1 MILGTGQNLT
11 NRTLS
16 VEIAYDAQMQLELNG
31 TNIIDES
38 ERGGS
43 PASLFW
49 PWCGANV
56 SLLALSYGAFFLGFG
71 ISFLQA
77 TIAAILGTVLSFLLV
92 GVSSLAGK
100 KSNAPTMVL
109 SRASFGVKGNL
120 IPGFLSYLIFVG
132 WETVLVSLATLATG
146 TVFVRVGHLDRNL
159 SMVIG
164 FLIAIAL
171 TVFGGVLGHS
181 IIMKLQKWL
190 TLVTVAATILY
201 FLLTIDEVNW
211 SAVTSIPHGSAAG
224 FIGALIFGATGIGLG
239 WVNSAADYSRYLPR
253 SASSRGVVGWTVF
266 GASIVPIAMVIY
278 GAALA
283 GSSEELFGA
292 IANDPIGALT
302 TLLPTWFLIPFALVA
317 ILGLVGGAILDLY
330 SSGLT
335 LISIGLPVKR
345 YVAASIDSAI
355 MVAGTIYL
363 VWIADDFFFPFQG
376 FLITLGVP
384 IAAWSAIFVADVLM
398 RKQSYSESDLF
409 NESGR
414 YGAWNLRSLSL
425 MAIGSI
431 VGWGFVTNPFASWLS
446 WQGYFLGVFGGKEGQ
461 WAGANLG
468 VAFALLIGFFGYL
481 LLSRQAIKRQENA

>member
-1 MILGTGQNLT
+1 MH
-11 NRTLS
+11 
-16 VEIAYDAQMQLELNG
+16 LELNG
-31 TNIIDES
+31 TNIIEES
-38 ERGGS
+38 ERKGT
-43 PASLFW
+43 PKQLFW

-71 ISFLQA
+71 ISFIQA
-77 TIAAILGTVLSFLLV
+77 TVAAVLGTVLSFLLV
-92 GVSSLAGK
+92 GISSLAGK

-109 SRASFGVKGNL
+109 SRASFGVRGN
-120 IPGFLSYLIFVG
+120 IVPGFLSYLIFVG

-146 TVFVRVGHLDRNL
+146 TVFVRVGHIDRNIA
-159 SMVIG
+159 MAIG

-190 TLVTVAATILY
+190 TLITVAATLIY
-201 FLLTIDEVNW
+201 FLLTLDKVNW
-211 SAVTSIPHGSAAG
+211 SAVLDIPNGSSAG

-253 SASSRGVVGWTVF
+253 NVSSKAVVGWTVL

-292 IANDPIGALT
+292 IASDPIGALT
-302 TLLPTWFLIPFALVA
+302 TLLPTWFLIPFALIA

-345 YVAASIDSAI
+345 YVAASIDSLI
-355 MVAGTIYL
+355 MVLGTIYL

-384 IAAWSAIFVADVLM
+384 IATWSAIFVADVLL
-398 RKQSYSESDLF
+398 RKKSYDESDLF
-409 NESGR
+409 NEQGR
-414 YGAWNLRSLSL
+414 YGAWNVKSLAM
-425 MAIGSI
+425 MALGSI

-446 WQGYFLGVFGGKEGQ
+446 WQGYFLGVFGGKDGQ

-468 VAFALLIGFFGYL
+468 VAFALVIGFVGYFA
-481 LLSRQAIKRQENA
+481 LSATAIKKQENA